1 MGPGGFRGLQ
11 NRCDPT
17 TSGRVGSIP
26 TRSRHTWRVVTI
38 AASTSLLASAL
49 AGQEP
54 DSARVTPPPAVVVPR
69 TASAPP
75 ITPRRAFLY
84 SLAIPGS
91 AQSILDRPGAGALF
105 VGVEVGSLVMLAKS
119 LRDLGVAKA
128 MGDSIVV
135 GFSSDAAR
143 TPIRIESPLAPR
155 IRPRRAFVED
165 WVTLLLVNHFLAGAE
180 AFVSAQ
186 LWDMPADVSVSRL
199 PAGGVAVG
207 ARIAW

>member
-17 TSGRVGSIP
+17 MSGRVGSIP
-26 TRSRHTWRVVTI
+26 TRSRHACRAVV
-38 AASTSLLASAL
+38 LAFAML
-49 AGQEP
+49 CGGARTGAQVP
-54 DSARVTPPPAVVVPR
+54 DSARVTPPPSIVVPR
-69 TASAPP
+69 TTSAPP
-75 ITPRRAFLY
+75 LTPRRAFLY

-119 LRDLGVAKA
+119 LHDLRVAKA

-135 GFSSDAAR
+135 GFTNDATR
-143 TPIRIESPLAPR
+143 TPIRIESPLAAR

-165 WVTLLLVNHFLAGAE
+165 WMTLLLVNHFLAGAE

-186 LWDMPADVSVSRL
+186 LWDVPADVNVSRA
-199 PAGGVAVG
+199 PAGGVAVT